1 MFPKLPQFGGA
12 VKNSEIA
19 PEIRPACMGC
29 EYFVPYNADM
39 TVALIGNKD
48 IDKECGI
55 FLNTEKGE
63 QFAADMEGRF
73 LRQEPGEAALEAF

>member
-1 MFPKLPQFGGA
+1 M
-12 VKNSEIA
+12 
-19 PEIRPACMGC
+19 
-29 EYFVPYNADM
+29 PYTADM

-48 IDKECGI
+48 IDKECGT

-73 LRQEPGEAALEAF
+73 LEQEPDEAALEAF

>member
-1 MFPKLPQFGGA
+1 
-12 VKNSEIA
+12 
-19 PEIRPACMGC
+19 
-29 EYFVPYNADM
+29 VPYTADM

-48 IDKECGI
+48 IDKECGT

-73 LRQEPGEAALEAF
+73 LEQEPDEAALEAF